1 MKKIKI
7 FWLFVSV
14 VATQRLFIHI
24 IYFQLI
30 TTKMVSKKNIF
41 PLLFLLFAI
50 TSIQAQSGFSK
61 IDNEFRNNAK
71 NESENQCGGN
81 QAAPIQFEG
90 LKSNAMEFYIS
101 SHGNDSNP
109 GTRERPFK
117 TLVKARN
124 IVQKYN
130 QKRIKEDI
138 FVWLSGGEYRFSE
151 TLVFG
156 LNDSAKPGQ
165 TITYCAM
172 PDEKPIISSDV
183 PISNWKK
190 LQKMPKDLPQNAYGK
205 IWVAEIPK
213 SLKPF
218 KVLFNSQGMLP
229 RARTKAIAHLRKS
242 SDWSGTDEDHT
253 TIPFLKGTTDDLF
266 NPRNAE
272 ILVIPAA
279 PWTMNILP
287 VKSVDAVTGMVYLG
301 ASSTYALAAPRYY
314 MGPEAIWVENTFA
327 GLDAPGKWVFDA
339 DARLLYYWPLDN
351 IMPGN
356 DIVVPRLIEMV
367 RVEGQVDYNGPID
380 IPVKGLT
387 FKGLTFTH
395 GNRFESSGQTG
406 RGLQHDWERFDEST
420 ALFRFRGAENCSVE
434 NCTFI
439 NSGGAGIRLDL
450 YAKNIKVANNELSE
464 LGGIGILL
472 AGYGPGTK
480 DVNKKNEISNN
491 YIRHIGRLWWHSLG
505 IWAWQSGHNLISHN
519 TIHNVPYTAIAVT
532 GRIGWDKSGKREC
545 SRTVRWAETG
555 AFTGRESWEER
566 ERFLHGRQNRIE
578 DNDIHHVMDVM
589 QDGSGVY
596 ISGAGHGNVVGGNYV
611 HDTPGMAAGEAIR
624 CDDDQNETIIEN
636 NVVFHYGTHGVGIC
650 SKRRNHIFNNII
662 ACPPDR
668 VNRGMLS
675 IEADSKAIAGSRI
688 FRNIFYATQPNQP
701 FVGGIDQNKFNTIE
715 IDGNIYFNASDP
727 KVADAYLDMARKNNC
742 EGGSIQADPMFLDPE
757 KGDFHFK
764 PNSPVVQMGFRPFEL
779 NVGRKVGFI
788 SKNINN

>member
-1 MKKIKI
+1 MKSI
-7 FWLFVSV
+7 FLTAILS
-14 VATQRLFIHI
+14 LSI
-24 IYFQLI
+24 II
-30 TTKMVSKKNIF
+30 S
-41 PLLFLLFAI
+41 
-50 TSIQAQSGFSK
+50 S
-61 IDNEFRNNAK
+61 AK
-71 NESENQCGGN
+71 D
-81 QAAPIQFEG
+81 
-90 LKSNAMEFYIS
+90 FYIS
-101 SHGNDSNP
+101 TIGNDNNP
-109 GTRERPFK
+109 GTQQQPFATISHAKDMVREWNR
-117 TLVKARN
+117 TNGSEN
-124 IVQKYN
+124 IT
-130 QKRIKEDI
+130 
-138 FVWLSGGEYRFSE
+138 VWLSGGEYRLSE
-151 TLVFG
+151 TIVFG
-156 LNDSAKPGQ
+156 LEDGAKPGQ
-165 TITYCAM
+165 TITYAAL
-172 PDEKPIISSDV
+172 PGEKPFISSDIT
-183 PISNWKK
+183 ISGWKR
-190 LQKMPKDLPQNAYGK
+190 LNKMPKGLPKNVNRK
-205 IWVAEIPK
+205 IWVAPVPE
-213 SLKPF
+213 SVRDF

-287 VKSVDAVTGMVYLG
+287 VKSVDAATGMVYLG

-395 GNRFESSGQTG
+395 GNRFESAGQTG

-450 YAKNIKVANNELSE
+450 YAKNIKVANNGLSE

-480 DVNKKNEISNN
+480 DVNKNNEISNN
-491 YIRHIGRLWWHSLG
+491 YIHHIGRLWWHSIG

-532 GRIGWDKSGKREC
+532 GRIGWDKSGKGEC

-555 AFTGRESWEER
+555 TFTGKESWEER
-566 ERFLHGRQNRIE
+566 ERFLHSRQNRIE
-578 DNDIHHVMDVM
+578 DNDIHHVMEVM
-589 QDGSGVY
+589 QDGNGVY
-596 ISGAGHGNVVGGNYV
+596 ISGAGHGNVVRGNYV
-611 HDTPGMAAGEAIR
+611 HDTGLTTPWPAGEAIR
-624 CDDDQNETIIEN
+624 CDDDQHETYIEN
-636 NVVFHYGTHGVGIC
+636 NVVFHYGTHGIGIAT
-650 SKRRNHIFNNII
+650 KGRNHIFNNII
-662 ACPPDR
+662 ACPPYR
-668 VNRGMLS
+668 VLRGMLS
-675 IEADSKAIAGSRI
+675 FEADSMLIAGSRI
-688 FRNIFYATQPNQP
+688 FHNIFYGTQPNQT
-701 FVGGIDQNKFNTIE
+701 FVWNYKHQIIKIDQNVYFNT
-715 IDGNIYFNASDP
+715 SDP
-727 KVADAYLDMARKNNC
+727 KAADAYLNWAHSKKY
-742 EGGSIQADPMFLDPE
+742 ELKSIQADPLFVDVENGNFQLR
-757 KGDFHFK
+757 
-764 PNSPVVQMGFRPFEL
+764 PNSPAIPLGFRPFEL
-779 NVGRKVGFI
+779 KAGRIK
-788 SKNINN
+788 